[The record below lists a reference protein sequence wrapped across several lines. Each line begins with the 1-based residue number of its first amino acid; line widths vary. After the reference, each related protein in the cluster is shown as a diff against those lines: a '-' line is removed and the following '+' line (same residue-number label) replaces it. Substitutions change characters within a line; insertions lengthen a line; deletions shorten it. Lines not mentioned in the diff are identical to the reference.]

1 MSNRKQEAVD
11 IKILTLLCIPS
22 LRIRYIDLL
31 PTVLLP
37 LITNT
42 ESCYS
47 VFSVCNTVV
56 IKIQQ
61 QYISIHNEYNPNT
74 SNSAM
79 DSQ

>member
-1 MSNRKQEAVD
+1 MSNRKKEAVD
-11 IKILTLLCIPS
+11 VKILTLLCIPS
-22 LRIRYIDLL
+22 LRIQYIDLL
-31 PTVLLP
+31 PTVL

-61 QYISIHNEYNPNT
+61 KYISIHNEYNLNT

-79 DSQ
+79 HSQ